1 MNRHVLCGA
10 LAVVTFA
17 LNACSAGA
25 DTAGDGVTP
34 SAVIRQIMPARGRFD
49 DRVVAYGQGAAGV
62 GGSRVLALPLDATLT
77 RVDVVAGQHVRRG
90 QRLAVFSPS
99 PAAAAARVA
108 ARSNVAVAREQ
119 RDRMTRLLAD
129 HLATNDQ
136 MSQAEKALHD
146 AEAAYAAQ
154 ATPDDTLSA
163 PADGIVLT
171 VDAAR
176 GALVTAG
183 ATLMTF
189 AEGQHIGFAGG
200 IEPRDMARV
209 HVGDA
214 VTLRSLSDHVPVTA
228 RISAVAEAVDP
239 ATRLVTVRALASTP
253 LIQSEAYRADIVVG
267 SLEGWRVPADAVVGD
282 DGARAIWQVVQ
293 GKAHRV
299 PVTIVAG
306 QGDDVLVDG
315 AIDVSR
321 AIATVGAP
329 QLEEGTQVRPAGSK

>member
-1 MNRHVLCGA
+1 MSRYLLCGVI
-10 LAVVTFA
+10 VVATFA
-17 LNACSAGA
+17 LGGCSAGT
-25 DTAGDGVTP
+25 DSSGDGVTP
-34 SAVIRQIMPARGRFD
+34 SAVIRQVMPARARFE
-49 DRVVAYGQGAAGV
+49 DRVVAYGQGAAGI
-62 GGSRVLALPLDATLT
+62 GGSRVLALPLDASLT
-77 RVDVVAGQHVRRG
+77 NVDVVAGQQVHRG
-90 QRLAVFSPS
+90 QRLAAFSPS
-99 PAAAAARVA
+99 AAAAAARVT

-136 MSQAEKALHD
+136 ISQAEKTLRD

-154 ATPDDTLSA
+154 ATPDDTLRA
-163 PADGIVLT
+163 PVDGTVLT

-189 AEGQHIGFAGG
+189 AEGQRLGFAGG

-214 VTLRSLSDHVPVTA
+214 VTIRPLSDGMPVAA
-228 RISAVAEAVDP
+228 RISAVADAVDP
-239 ATRLVTVRALASTP
+239 ASRLVTVQALAPTP
-253 LIQSEAYRADIVVG
+253 LIQGEAYRAEIVVG

-282 DGARAIWQVVQ
+282 DGARAVWQVVR
-293 GKAHRV
+293 GKAHRI
-299 PVTIVAG
+299 PVTIVAA

-315 AIDVSR
+315 EIDASR